1 MQNILFVEPF
11 KSSPSSTSFLVGI
24 GTLPVLKVERRFR
37 EVIKRVLDFR
47 LRRNEI
53 LILLLISFFSF
64 GFLLSLRS
72 GGGNSRLRFLLL
84 LLLGRRGELDS
95 FLDVCSLAEDGF
107 QLWLVGNSLQVA
119 HEVGNWARRA
129 ASKVEVEAF

>member
-11 KSSPSSTSFLVGI
+11 KSSTSSTSFLVGI
-24 GTLPVLKVERRFR
+24 GRLPVLKVERRFW

-53 LILLLISFFSF
+53 LILLLVSFFSF
-64 GFLLSLRS
+64 GFFLSLGRRS
-72 GGGNSRLRFLLL
+72 RRGGGGSSRLRFLLL

-95 FLDVCSLAEDGF
+95 FLKVCSLAEDGF

-119 HEVGNWARRA
+119 HEVGKLG
-129 ASKVEVEAF
+129 SE